1 MIHLNIPTEKVAL
14 QTIHGRNVA
23 GYLPSLGNNWPVLYS
38 LTNDTTSIAAPS
50 IWLSLVLNHKTA
62 LQFQTTEL
70 SCRKYNLISAWF
82 P

>member
-50 IWLSLVLNHKTA
+50 I
-62 LQFQTTEL
+62 
-70 SCRKYNLISAWF
+70 
-82 P
+82 